1 MSICM
6 QSKMNQVILNNPV
19 NKKIGRLNR
28 HNTKSSIN
36 HGVSIITVTNR
47 LNHINQV
54 FDNYNR
60 QKIKRKELIIIL
72 NNNSMSLKHCK
83 AMSKKYPNVKVFKK
97 DESITFSECKNYAIT
112 MTKFPYISHFDDDD
126 YYAENFLK
134 DILETFNKVEAD
146 IIGKRSAFVYF
157 SRNKILAI
165 RFPRYENAYVK
176 FVMDSSMVI
185 KKSVFDK
192 IKFPTM
198 KSGADF
204 SFQKKC
210 LKNGFKIFSTDRYNY
225 AFIRHK
231 NLDNHSWKITDNE
244 LLRECSIICRTDNF
258 IKYITK

>member
-1 MSICM
+1 M
-6 QSKMNQVILNNPV
+6 KHVIINKPV
-19 NKKIGRLNR
+19 NKKIDRSNR
-28 HNTKSSIN
+28 YNTKNSIN

-60 QKIKRKELIIIL
+60 QKIKRKELIVIL
-72 NNNSMSLKHCK
+72 NNNSMSLNQWTI
-83 AMSKKYPNVKVFKK
+83 ASKKFSNVKVFKK
-97 DESITFSECKNYAIT
+97 DESVTFSECKNYAIT
-112 MTKFPYISHFDDDD
+112 MAKFPYISHFDDDD

-134 DILETFNKVEAD
+134 DILEVFNKVEAD

-157 SRNKILAI
+157 SKSKILAI
-165 RFPRYENAYVK
+165 RFPRYENVYVR
-176 FVMDSSMVI
+176 FVLDSSMVI

-192 IKFPTM
+192 IQFPTM

-210 LKNGFKIFSTDRYNY
+210 LKNGFKIFSADRYNY

-231 NLDNHSWKITDNE
+231 NLDSHSWKITDDR
-244 LLRECSIICRTDNF
+244 LLKECSIICRTDNF